1 MYKKCKNEIVTIN
14 YAWFGNVQYSTIMA
28 ITYNP
33 ADDRLIIAWNDGECV
48 IHEDASTVC
57 TFITFEDGTEWELK
71 RA

>member
-33 ADDRLIIAWNDGECV
+33 VDDRLVIVWNDGERV
-48 IHEDASTVC
+48 IHEDASTAY

>member
-14 YAWFGNVQYSTIMA
+14 YAWFGNVQYSSIMA
-28 ITYNP
+28 ITYNS
-33 ADDRLIIAWNDGECV
+33 AADRLVIVWNDGECF
-48 IHEDASTVC
+48 IDEDASTIY